1 MTSRRGLHPRA
12 FCLSSDAMKRRMLS
26 LVGAPLLASLA
37 LSGCETPGRTSL
49 LGAGVGAA
57 TAAVTGHSALRG
69 AAIGAGAGYLVGRLA
84 RHSRERDYERRYAYE
99 HAYEEGY
106 NEGRGGMPYGRRL
119 GGGLVRSPH
128 YPYSTIDV
136 RGIPRGARV
145 VDPSTNR
152 TFINP

>member
-1 MTSRRGLHPRA
+1 
-12 FCLSSDAMKRRMLS
+12 MKSRMLS
-26 LVGAPLLASLA
+26 LVSASLLAGVA

-57 TAAVTGHSALRG
+57 AAAATGHSALRG
-69 AAIGAGAGYLVGRLA
+69 AAIGAGAGYVVGRLA
-84 RHSRERDYERRYAYE
+84 RRERER
-99 HAYEEGY
+99 AYEEGY
-106 NEGRGGMPYGRRL
+106 YEGRGGSPYGRRL
-119 GGGLVRSPH
+119 RGGFVRSPH
-128 YPYSTIDV
+128 YPYNTIDV